1 MRSIGVSNFAEKRLG
16 DAIEAGETPISVDQI
31 ELHPLLYDWEL
42 LEFCRAR
49 GVVVTAYGPLAFG
62 KVLDDATILTIAA
75 ECGRTPAQVSLRWLV
90 QKGCVVIPASGS
102 AEHLRENMGIF
113 DWQLTPA
120 QEARIDRINQWVRI
134 YCGRNW
140 ELRKEKTRR

>member
-1 MRSIGVSNFAEKRLG
+1 MVHRVA
-16 DAIEAGETPISVDQI
+16 
-31 ELHPLLYDWEL
+31 LLWL
-42 LEFCRAR
+42 CVLIAPSA
-49 GVVVTAYGPLAFG
+49 VVVSGCGGGGGSSAAATVTG

-140 ELRKEKTRR
+140 ELRQERTRR